1 MKNPGD
7 GLLEYALFR
16 SDEELCQEA
25 LEAIRHW
32 RDHAVVG
39 WDLAEELGTLLRR
52 LMVSVETVVEHPTEA
67 ELCKYLPMA
76 FLLELQQVARQHCL
90 LELLGN
96 LGLTLVCLTIAHHR
110 AFNFQSI
117 SVE

>member
-7 GLLEYALFR
+7 GLLEYALSR

-32 RDHAVVG
+32 RDHAVVC

-67 ELCKYLPMA
+67 ELWERD
-76 FLLELQQVARQHCL
+76 LLDTFEGVMRH
-90 LELLGN
+90 
-96 LGLTLVCLTIAHHR
+96 
-110 AFNFQSI
+110 FQKP
-117 SVE
+117 SVN

>member
-52 LMVSVETVVEHPTEA
+52 LMVSVETVVEHPQEA
-67 ELCKYLPMA
+67 ELWERD
-76 FLLELQQVARQHCL
+76 LLDTFEGVMRHLQKP
-90 LELLGN
+90 
-96 LGLTLVCLTIAHHR
+96 
-110 AFNFQSI
+110 
-117 SVE
+117 SVN